1 MVHQNSTFISYPF
14 FFLNCFQA
22 LVKDISQR
30 NEAGKWRSK
39 RKFKQNDMPKVT
51 RNERR
56 KTFYDVIDKTC
67 VALE

>member
-1 MVHQNSTFISYPF
+1 MVHQNSTVISYPF

-39 RKFKQNDMPKVT
+39 RKFKQNDMPKLREMREEKPFMV
-51 RNERR
+51 
-56 KTFYDVIDKTC
+56 
-67 VALE
+67 